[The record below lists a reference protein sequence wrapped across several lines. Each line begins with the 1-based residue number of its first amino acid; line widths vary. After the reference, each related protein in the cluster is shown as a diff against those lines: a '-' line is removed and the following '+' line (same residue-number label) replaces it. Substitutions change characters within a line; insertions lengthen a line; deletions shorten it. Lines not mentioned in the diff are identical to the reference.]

1 LVPDISVAHPR
12 PAADSPSI
20 FDRLSFASGIAA
32 SAFALLGAILFI
44 VYIVPDLPPIHAPV
58 DDRAEFYRSM
68 ARNGV
73 YRSIGYLGEMQVGLL
88 LLFFGGLFG
97 VLRRAEGGSGAM
109 SFAVFGAGVTLAVI
123 TPLSIMIED
132 HLMFGMVA
140 GGHPAIVAS
149 IDGLGPISFALGGFP
164 QAIVLAG
171 TAALLMRAQIIP
183 RAIGWVG
190 IALAF
195 VSLVGTGTLV
205 RGSMFPISSLTMLL
219 FRVWLLI
226 LAALLLRRSLRTVSV
241 TARTALEQAASALSY
256 Q

>member
-1 LVPDISVAHPR
+1 MHDKFLTPELDAGSTPSV
-12 PAADSPSI
+12 

-32 SAFALLGAILFI
+32 SVLALLGAVLFI

-58 DDRAEFYRSM
+58 DERAEFYRSM
-68 ARNGV
+68 ARNGI
-73 YRSIGYLGEMQVGLL
+73 YRTIGYLGEVQVGLL

-109 SFAVFGAGVTLAVI
+109 SFAVFAAGITLAVI

-171 TAALLMRAQIIP
+171 TGALLMRQRSIP
-183 RAIGWVG
+183 RALGWVG
-190 IALAF
+190 FVLAAL
-195 VSLVGTGTLV
+195 SLVGTGTLV
-205 RGSMFPISSLTMLL
+205 RGSLFPISSLTMLL
-219 FRVWLLI
+219 FRGWMLVV
-226 LAALLLRRSLRTVSV
+226 AALLLRRALRSAPVV
-241 TARTALEQAASALSY
+241 ARTALDQEGSALSY
-256 Q
+256 R